1 MRRWYEG
8 NTKKMQRKPV
18 ALKKIGVNNASFAR
32 GALQCKPFI
41 KSRVTLSGMAFHN

>member
-8 NTKKMQRKPV
+8 NTKKMRRKPV

-32 GALQCKPFI
+32 GAASMQTVYKKQGYI
-41 KSRVTLSGMAFHN
+41 KRNGLS